1 LFENIKTYFEYDDK
15 LKRLVSKIT
24 GILIILYSFFS
35 GIVLTYIFSELTGI
49 SLKSL
54 ILNILLYLTG
64 GIAGG
69 AGVLRLIITLVN
81 LVIREES
88 MEKYS
93 YLRLILFVTIIIY
106 LFLTVISFATGIY
119 SVISEI
125 LFR

>member
-1 LFENIKTYFEYDDK
+1 MFENIKTYFEYDDK

-81 LVIREES
+81 LVIQEES

>member
-1 LFENIKTYFEYDDK
+1 
-15 LKRLVSKIT
+15 
-24 GILIILYSFFS
+24 
-35 GIVLTYIFSELTGI
+35 
-49 SLKSL
+49 
-54 ILNILLYLTG
+54 
-64 GIAGG
+64 
-69 AGVLRLIITLVN
+69 
-81 LVIREES
+81 

>member
-81 LVIREES
+81 LVIQEES

>member
-1 LFENIKTYFEYDDK
+1 MFENIKTYFEYDDK